1 MIGQEDKQQSKILLL
16 GVGNVLLA
24 DEGAGVHTV
33 NRLREKGLPENVEA
47 IDGGTAGLELLYLLE
62 GVSKM
67 IVVDCLDAG
76 AEPGSLFKFK
86 PDDVTMKDKV
96 KISFHD
102 IGLMEVLTLA
112 ETMGTLPDT
121 VIFGVQPKRID
132 WDLNMTPE
140 IEKVIPNLMSLIMAE
155 IEESSTL

>member
-1 MIGQEDKQQSKILLL
+1 MTIQDDKQQTKILLL
-16 GVGNVLLA
+16 GVGNVLLK

-33 NRLREKGLPENVEA
+33 NRLREIGLPENVEA
-47 IDGGTAGLELLYLLE
+47 VDGGTAGLELLYLLE

-76 AEPGSLFKFK
+76 AEPGALFRFR

-112 ETMGTLPDT
+112 ETMGTLPET
-121 VIFGVQPKRID
+121 VIFGIQPKEIG
-132 WDLNMTPE
+132 WDLNMSPE
-140 IEKVIPNLMSLIMAE
+140 IEKVIPQLMDLITKE
-155 IEESSTL
+155 ISDTN